1 MHFFSSSFFWGGR
14 FSFHKLK
21 SKRVFQNQQ
30 HFSSK
35 PRSLRRTEGKSSHAN
50 CNRRPPKETKHRMTL
65 DREHSVQEWSAACSK
80 KWVDGR
86 NHLQAILAESKEKG
100 KKTNLRVVDQHRLK
114 AFRPFQL
121 LQYSLTMPRFLE
133 NTLLQKTARKSEK
146 QNAIGDYS
154 KFVSS
159 CPINLVR

>member
-1 MHFFSSSFFWGGR
+1 MHFFSSSLFWGGR

-50 CNRRPPKETKHRMTL
+50 CNRRPPKETKTSYDARSRAFSPGMERSL
-65 DREHSVQEWSAACSK
+65 LEEMGRWAKPPSGHSGGEQGK
-80 KWVDGR
+80 R
-86 NHLQAILAESKEKG
+86 

-121 LQYSLTMPRFLE
+121 LQYSRTMPRFLE

-146 QNAIGDYS
+146 QKALGDDS